1 MTLGLD
7 ASTSTVG
14 WAVAENGKIIDA
26 GFLDTSHLE
35 TSKEKSFFVLKF
47 LESTKY
53 HDIIKSVNM
62 EAALSGF
69 MGGRTTQQTIIK
81 LARFNAVFE
90 YILS

>member
-14 WAVAENGKIIDA
+14 WAVSENGKIIDA
-26 GFLDTSHLE
+26 GFLDISHLE

-53 HDIIKSVNM
+53 YDVITSVNM
-62 EAALSGF
+62 EAGVS
-69 MGGRTTQQTIIK
+69 
-81 LARFNAVFE
+81 
-90 YILS
+90 